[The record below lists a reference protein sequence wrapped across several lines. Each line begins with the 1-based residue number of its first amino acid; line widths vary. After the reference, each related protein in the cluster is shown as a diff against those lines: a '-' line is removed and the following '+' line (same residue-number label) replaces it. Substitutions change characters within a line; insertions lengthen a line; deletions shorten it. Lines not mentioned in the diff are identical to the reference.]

1 MLPHRINPTYARRLF
16 ISSLASQLT
25 VIYVECSPG
34 RSMPINISI
43 ISVDPEFTPIIN
55 RALEMQR
62 GLFKIKLSYTQDT
75 LDAGWSWVKSK

>member
-43 ISVDPEFTPIIN
+43 ISVDPDFTPIIN

-62 GLFKIKLSYTQDT
+62 GLFKNKTQLYSRHT
-75 LDAGWSWVKSK
+75 RRGLVLGEV